1 MKSKSSIANTIENTE
16 RKAQYD
22 KQVKELLADKN
33 ILARILKGCVD
44 ECKSLTIEEIKSC
57 INGEISVGSER
68 IEGHQQEDTIIG
80 EGTVVYD
87 IKFDITL
94 PNSKEVKIIIDIEA
108 QKNTTDYDLVTRG
121 VFYLARLLSSQLKT
135 EFEIKQ
141 SKSYDNLKKV
151 YSIWIC
157 MDVPKSEADTITKY
171 SIKPENLFGD
181 YSKETRYDL
190 ASLIMIRLKKENP
203 ESKNELIG
211 MLTTLLSNNLS
222 KEEKEEKLSILWQQ
236 TCN

>member
-1 MKSKSSIANTIENTE
+1 
-16 RKAQYD
+16 
-22 KQVKELLADKN
+22 
-33 ILARILKGCVD
+33 
-44 ECKSLTIEEIKSC
+44 
-57 INGEISVGSER
+57 
-68 IEGHQQEDTIIG
+68 
-80 EGTVVYD
+80 
-87 IKFDITL
+87 
-94 PNSKEVKIIIDIEA
+94 
-108 QKNTTDYDLVTRG
+108 
-121 VFYLARLLSSQLKT
+121 
-135 EFEIKQ
+135 
-141 SKSYDNLKKV
+141 
-151 YSIWIC
+151 

>member
-1 MKSKSSIANTIENTE
+1 MRDICLFNTDPN
-16 RKAQYD
+16 Y
-22 KQVKELLADKN
+22 
-33 ILARILKGCVD
+33 
-44 ECKSLTIEEIKSC
+44 SEIKAA
-57 INGEISVGSER
+57 
-68 IEGHQQEDTIIG
+68 
-80 EGTVVYD
+80 
-87 IKFDITL
+87 K
-94 PNSKEVKIIIDIEA
+94 
-108 QKNTTDYDLVTRG
+108 
-121 VFYLARLLSSQLKT
+121 SQLKT

-141 SKSYDNLKKV
+141 PKSYDNLKKV

-181 YSKETRYDL
+181 YSKEARYDL

-222 KEEKEEKLSILWQQ
+222 KEEKEKKLEDNYNIPMSVELEGRLVEMCNLSDLVEQKGIEQGIEQGINSTIRTFKKFSAGDDVVISSLIEDYNLSREKAEEYLK
-236 TCN
+236 NFKG